1 MKRTAVLLLI
11 SVVLFVLL
19 ISGCS
24 RASNSSLSTTPTSP
38 ASSPTATLPPDQ
50 EPIEVVSATGPWP
63 SWYEDGKPVYNP
75 GGPIV
80 EITLRN
86 VSEESI
92 IFLEASL
99 DANRP
104 DRPFEFTFDVTI
116 SNPLLTGESISA
128 RQSLIGGGFGDLP
141 LPLTINGKLQSNV
154 AFVYTKEVFITQ
166 PPE

>member
-1 MKRTAVLLLI
+1 MKRTTVFILF
-11 SVVLFVLL
+11 SVVLFVLPL
-19 ISGCS
+19 FGCGQ
-24 RASNSSLSTTPTSP
+24 ATTPTPSSTP
-38 ASSPTATLPPDQ
+38 SPTATLPTGQ
-50 EPIEVVSATGPWP
+50 EPVEVVSAVGPWP

-80 EITLRN
+80 EITLEN
-86 VSEESI
+86 VSDEPV

-116 SNPLLTGESISA
+116 SNPLLPGENISS

-141 LPLTINGKLQSNV
+141 LPLTINGTLQSNV
-154 AFVYTKEVFITQ
+154 AFVYTKSVVIMS